1 MSGQSKPDRKIPEQ
15 TMSIEERVGLL
26 FEELAFAI
34 QWQRPSILLVFYD
47 SESVREMVELAL
59 EKRLAEI
66 GQELVQFD
74 VDEERFDIHLLLS
87 QRPER
92 DRSVY
97 SITGLSRGGGKG
109 GANAYRALNMR
120 REYFVDYSMRV
131 ITWLAGD
138 ESIELSRHA
147 PDFWAF
153 RHRVVEF
160 HDSVDTIRPALSE
173 QEFAGEPE
181 DLDGQIE
188 QSEALI
194 RGLPKQNETLTIRLD
209 LINKLAALYQAK
221 ETYDQAIRRMKQGLV
236 IAKQL
241 NNPEQLA
248 KLWGNFGSVYLDLG
262 RLNSAVRACR
272 KAIRFSPQDAS
283 LWIELGHIYRKEQ
296 RFSDA
301 IIAYKQAC
309 RLDPHNPS
317 ASSSLVAC
325 YRLMGKDNLAE
336 QQRKIALPIM
346 EIETDYNK
354 AVFEAACGNASKA
367 LQLLASALEKKQAGM
382 SGMRREPNLDSIRD
396 DPEYNNLLENYFQVI
411 K

>member
-74 VDEERFDIHLLLS
+74 VDEERFDIPLLLS

-221 ETYDQAIRRMKQGLV
+221 ETYDQAIRCMKQGLV

-309 RLDPHNPS
+309 RLDPQNPS

-367 LQLLASALEKKQAGM
+367 FQLLASALEKKQAGM